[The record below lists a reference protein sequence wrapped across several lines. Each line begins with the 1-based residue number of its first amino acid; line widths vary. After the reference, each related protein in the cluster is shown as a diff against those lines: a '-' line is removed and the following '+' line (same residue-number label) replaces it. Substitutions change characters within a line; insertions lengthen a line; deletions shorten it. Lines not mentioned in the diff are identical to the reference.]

1 MKTKVVW
8 IFIIILCFSCEK
20 EKNSFIEKYQSICGT
35 WKTKAI
41 YSDSAGFKILKPIR
55 YDRLTIYDNLSYK
68 VYQDSTNLV
77 ENGTIEIFSQ
87 NHDKLEI
94 RFAPIYPI
102 YSSFAGSHIFVQING
117 LELITLSPDTLI
129 FKSYESSYY
138 RYPEF
143 HFIRV
148 SF

>member
-1 MKTKVVW
+1 MKTKVIW
-8 IFIIILCFSCEK
+8 IFIVILGFSCQK
-20 EKNSFIEKYQSICGT
+20 GNDSFIEKYQSICGT
-35 WKTKAI
+35 WKTQTI
-41 YSDSAGFKILKPIR
+41 YTDSAGIQIIIPTR
-55 YDRLTIYDNLSYK
+55 YDRLVIYDNLSYK

-77 ENGTIEIFSQ
+77 ENGTIEIISQ

-94 RFAPIYPI
+94 RFAPRYPI
-102 YSSFAGSHIFVQING
+102 YSSFAGSHLFVQING

-129 FKSYESSYY
+129 LKSYESSYY

-143 HFIRV
+143 YFTRV